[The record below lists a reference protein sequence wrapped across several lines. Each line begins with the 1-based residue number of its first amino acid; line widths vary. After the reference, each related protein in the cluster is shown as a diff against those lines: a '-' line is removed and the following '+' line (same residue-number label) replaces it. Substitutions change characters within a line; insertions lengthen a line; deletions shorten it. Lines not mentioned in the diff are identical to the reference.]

1 MLPSTSNANNSIIYG
16 NNNISSNSTNNIS
29 TATTSQSATKL
40 NHRFVST
47 NQQPQRGIIKNVGAA
62 EMISQMVSSS
72 SLSNHHHHINNNSN
86 SNSAAL
92 LTNHNNNEDRRTRR
106 PFKPSTVW
114 DHFLRHSDGN
124 VQCIHCGKIL
134 KRKDSSTKTMWGH
147 LRAIHFKGSDWT
159 ALQKQQNTKKTGA
172 IIQENSTI
180 QFDNCTID
188 DVNTTTS
195 SAQSWLEKQLG
206 ISSDNNS
213 PIYDENHHT
222 DNKNDLLC
230 DDPPL
235 DDNDSNEVNSSFFS
249 ILFCIIIF
257 SVMLIFY
264 QISF

>member
-72 SLSNHHHHINNNSN
+72 SLSNHHHINNNSN